1 MIRTEWTFGGI
12 GRNFYFLFKLSK
24 TEGVVSPYFP
34 STKRELGFFLP
45 FHCFWRLYAPAW
57 SLLGSSYWPLKKT
70 TQPLHRMGQVF
81 LTGRRTCSWKK
92 KKKNHTSEFA
102 ASSVFRTI
110 CFLPFCF
117 LWPFG
122 FSFLSNFIFCLCVP
136 TFVLPWSLL
145 IDGCWK
151 KVWWQVSCRRPLRWE
166 KRTCISL

>member
-24 TEGVVSPYFP
+24 TERVVSPYFP

-45 FHCFWRLYAPAW
+45 FPCFWRLYAPAW

-92 KKKNHTSEFA
+92 KKKTIHLNLLPAVFLGLFA
-102 ASSVFRTI
+102 SCLSVFYDPLASHFSPISSSVCVFPR
-110 CFLPFCF
+110 
-117 LWPFG
+117 
-122 FSFLSNFIFCLCVP
+122 LSCLGL
-136 TFVLPWSLL
+136 FW
-145 IDGCWK
+145 
-151 KVWWQVSCRRPLRWE
+151 
-166 KRTCISL
+166 